1 MEVPL
6 EDKSDSS
13 KPVKFEKLLRD
24 IKELIK
30 KDDKGKLEAYIEE
43 VENLLSYETISY
55 YEKESEKIE
64 HLIKKHP
71 YFKNPCTYPI
81 RLLTIMKYLK
91 KKGIDT
97 KIKDIDLLVN
107 RTVESMDGVSKVGP
121 GMYIVKKS

>member
-6 EDKSDSS
+6 PDNSDST
-13 KPVKFEKLLRD
+13 KPVEFEKLLSD

-55 YEKESEKIE
+55 YEKESEKIKQ
-64 HLIKKHP
+64 LIRKHP

-107 RTVESMDGVSKVGP
+107 RTVESMDGVSTAGP

>member
-6 EDKSDSS
+6 PDNSDST
-13 KPVKFEKLLRD
+13 KPVEFEKLLSD

-43 VENLLSYETISY
+43 VENLLSHETISY
-55 YEKESEKIE
+55 YEKESEKIKQ
-64 HLIKKHP
+64 LIRKHP

-107 RTVESMDGVSKVGP
+107 RTVESMDGVSTAGP